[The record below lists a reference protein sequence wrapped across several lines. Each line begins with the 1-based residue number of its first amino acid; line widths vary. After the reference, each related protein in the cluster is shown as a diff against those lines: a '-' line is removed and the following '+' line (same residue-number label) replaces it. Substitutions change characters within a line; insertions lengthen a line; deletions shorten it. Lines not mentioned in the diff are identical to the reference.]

1 MKKNKKSSHAGMTHV
16 NHDMFLNKDGYAK
29 SVEIEVPSQNLEID
43 PRGKSSF
50 RGKGVYIATGDVAE
64 VKGTKRMLAD
74 KKKTAKWY

>member
-1 MKKNKKSSHAGMTHV
+1 MAKEGKGYNQS
-16 NHDMFLNKDGYAK
+16 MFTNKDGYAK
-29 SVEIEVPSQNLEID
+29 GGVKIEVPSQNLEID

-50 RGKGVYIATGDVAE
+50 RGKGVYIATGDVAD

>member
-1 MKKNKKSSHAGMTHV
+1 
-16 NHDMFLNKDGYAK
+16 MFLIKDGYAK
-29 SVEIEVPSQNLEID
+29 YVEIEVPSQNLDID